1 MTPQAI
7 IKELWEA
14 GICIRL
20 ANDGVNLSV
29 PAGRLNADL
38 RALIL
43 ANKSDIVEFLQEVD
57 ATTNALMEAAMRV
70 CDHHIDNETKREAMR
85 RECLAV
91 PSHLKPDL
99 LEHLQSV
106 TQASRSG
113 KF

>member
-7 IKELWEA
+7 IKELWGA

-29 PAGRLNADL
+29 PAGRLNAEL

-43 ANKSDIVEFLQEVD
+43 ANKPAIVDFLQSVNKT
-57 ATTNALMEAAMRV
+57 TTNL
-70 CDHHIDNETKREAMR
+70 KREAMR

>member
-7 IKELWEA
+7 IKELWGA

-29 PAGRLNADL
+29 PAGRLNAEL

-43 ANKSDIVEFLQEVD
+43 ANKPAIVDFLQEVD
-57 ATTNALMEAAMRV
+57 ATTTALMEAAMRV
-70 CDHHIDNETKREAMR
+70 CEYHGDCETKRDEMR
-85 RECLAV
+85 RECLAI
-91 PSHLKPDL
+91 PPHLKPDL

-106 TQASRSG
+106 MQSSRSG
-113 KF
+113 KC